1 MLRCLY
7 NYDSIHLLKPRRNKM
22 NKMPSTL
29 EQKQPT
35 IERQQQQSPAMT
47 SDNDDSSLLTKALEP
62 AQNDSIGGLHRR
74 RTLYLLRHGEAAHN
88 VLEAQAQEAA
98 MVLARQQNLSPEE
111 TYRKMEEARKSVL
124 TDPALRDA
132 PLTERGRQQARQVSK
147 KLQEMID
154 QGVVH
159 PPTEAMCSPLSRC
172 LETTQIVLE
181 NTTAIQSSNAHVR
194 PELAER
200 KTQFPPD
207 TPKPLE
213 DLLRWTRDSD
223 RFIITHLEK
232 LSKEKVAHEAMCRE
246 SNEMLRA
253 RASQMFDLLME
264 LEHRHVL
271 VVSHKGFLREL
282 ERGLL
287 EIPDSPQFD
296 NCEMRIY
303 RVIFTTGDRS
313 LFHLERL
320 Y

>member
-1 MLRCLY
+1 MDETTSLT
-7 NYDSIHLLKPRRNKM
+7 DKQQQTIQQ
-22 NKMPSTL
+22 
-29 EQKQPT
+29 QKQQEP
-35 IERQQQQSPAMT
+35 SDT
-47 SDNDDSSLLTKALEP
+47 SHHDDNSLVKMITEAKE
-62 AQNDSIGGLHRR
+62 SFGRFHRP
-74 RTLYLLRHGEAAHN
+74 RTLYLLRHGEAVHN

-98 MVLARQQNLSPEE
+98 KLQARQENLSSEE
-111 TYRKMEEARKSVL
+111 THTKMEEARKSVL
-124 TDPALRDA
+124 TDPALIDA
-132 PLTERGRQQARQVSK
+132 PLTERGRHQAQQVSK
-147 KLQEMID
+147 KLQEIIE
-154 QGVVH
+154 QGIVH

-172 LETTQIVLE
+172 LETTQIILE
-181 NTTAIQSSNAHVR
+181 NTSAITNSMAHVR

-213 DLLRWTRDSD
+213 DLLRWTRESD
-223 RFIITHLEK
+223 RFIITHLEQ
-232 LSKEKVAHEAMCRE
+232 LCKEQVAHEAMYRE
-246 SNEMLRA
+246 SKEMLRA

-264 LEHRHVL
+264 MNHRHVL

-296 NCEMRIY
+296 NCELRIY
-303 RVIFTTGDRS
+303 RVIFTTGKRS